1 MEPSNATLVDP
12 TTLSFRPSSSS
23 APSSSSQATISLTD
37 IMEKLQHMHANFG
50 SRLDHLSNEMCQM
63 NTRIS
68 GIARRQS
75 RLGGFAPSPSLEHV
89 EESSSSNGGDD
100 DDYDASGFKS
110 DDEMMTFL

>member
-37 IMEKLQHMHANFG
+37 IMEKFQHMHVYFG

-89 EESSSSNGGDD
+89 EESSSLNGGDD
-100 DDYDASGFKS
+100 DAGDASGS
-110 DDEMMTFL
+110 EYDDEMTTS